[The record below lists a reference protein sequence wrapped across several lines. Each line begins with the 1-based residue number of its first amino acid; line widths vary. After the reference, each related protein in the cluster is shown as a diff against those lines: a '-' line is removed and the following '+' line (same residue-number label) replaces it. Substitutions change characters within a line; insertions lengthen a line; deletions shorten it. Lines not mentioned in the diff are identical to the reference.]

1 MTRLSPLRRFV
12 LLSAVIG
19 TLAIGVAPVSAATS
33 YTASLSSHGA
43 VRWTVGSNVYVNLK
57 AMTAGTWK
65 QELWSG
71 TCSAPRSR
79 IVALAG
85 LIVPSSHVLAK
96 TTTYIGRPS
105 TGAGVVL
112 RLIHGTTVVC
122 GAFLKPVPVVAGSIR
137 HGVDLVGMEMNWSL
151 FDTGTGPVADTN
163 YPVFDTREIDY
174 FASKHVTVL
183 MFTFSWEGMQNQL
196 FGPIPASATGNYRTY
211 FDNYKRIVDYA
222 TGRGIQVIVAPW
234 QSDRDGGIAGAA
246 WRGEPIGGVDVSDAA
261 FADFWTKMAN
271 LFKGNPLVGYRL
283 ITEPHDI
290 GTMQWWTAAQTALTA
305 IRTTGSTQT
314 VYVPGTNY
322 TAASTWTDPSVD
334 PVQPQRSNAYGYLNA
349 NGPGQ
354 PLFDPLGKTVVEVHT
369 YLDTDEGGVTAEIT
383 SVTAAREHLAVAVG
397 EARARGYKLFL
408 GEIGM
413 YAGATTNDGHPA
425 SAAWRDFVNYAN
437 ANTEVLLGW
446 TWWAAGAP
454 GWWDDPDSDR
464 GGHYAVT
471 PTNGDTFTGD
481 TVNMNMI
488 ENDFQVP

>member
-1 MTRLSPLRRFV
+1 MAG
-12 LLSAVIG
+12 LLLGSLGAG
-19 TLAIGVAPVSAATS
+19 ATAQAATS
-33 YTASLSSHGA
+33 YTVGLGSHGA
-43 VRWTVGSNVYVNLK
+43 ARWTVGTSVFVNLK

-71 TCSAPRSR
+71 TCASPSTRL
-79 IVALAG
+79 VALSN
-85 LIVPSSHVLAK
+85 LVVPTSRTLSK
-96 TTTYIGRPS
+96 TTTLKTVPATAG
-105 TGAGVVL
+105 GVVL
-112 RLIHGTTVVC
+112 RLTRSTTVIC
-122 GAFLKPVPVVAGSIR
+122 GAFLKPLPPPAPGSIR

-151 FDTGTGPVADTN
+151 FSAGTGPVADTN

-174 FASKHVTVL
+174 LASKHASVL

-196 FGPIPASATGNYRTY
+196 FGPIPASTTGNFKAY

-246 WRGEPIGGVDVSDAA
+246 WRGELIGGVDVSNAA
-261 FADFWTKMAN
+261 FADFWTRMAN
-271 LFKGNPLVGYRL
+271 IFKDNPLVGYRL

-290 GTMQWWTAAQTALTA
+290 GTMQWWTAAQAALTA
-305 IRTTGSTQT
+305 IRATGSTQT
-314 VYVPGTNY
+314 LYVPGTDY
-322 TAASTWTDPSVD
+322 TAASQWTENWYDPA
-334 PVQPQRSNAYGYLNA
+334 QPQRSNAYGYLNA

-354 PLFDPLGKTVVEVHT
+354 PLLDPLGKTVVEVHT
-369 YLDTDEGGVTAEIT
+369 YLDMDEGGVTAEIT

-413 YAGATTNDGHPA
+413 YAKATTNDGHPA
-425 SAAWRDFVNYAN
+425 SDAWRDFVNYFN
-437 ANTEVLLGW
+437 ANIDVLKGW

-454 GWWDDPDSDR
+454 GWWDDPDSDD

-471 PTNGDTFTGD
+471 PTNGTTFTGD
-481 TVNMNMI
+481 TVNMDMI
-488 ENDFQVP
+488 EGDFATP